1 MEQRGYSMNRK
12 HVSLAAAAAVLVG
25 MVALPVRAQEA
36 PLDEGLLAQQPPEDE
51 GRVAQAQPDTPPPMG
66 DEHEG
71 MAPWHMRMMQ
81 MRMMRQAPRERCID
95 RVAHEAGHLAYIE
108 VRLNLTP
115 EQRPLWDK
123 LDAAAQA
130 GIEKQ
135 RQVCLTIGN
144 EDHPPTVLDR
154 EARAEQLLTAR
165 LALLQSTRPALEA
178 LYGALTPEQRA
189 LLDRPWPHGH
199 S

>member
-1 MEQRGYSMNRK
+1 MNMKK
-12 HVSLAAAAAVLVG
+12 HASRAAAVALLVG
-25 MVALPVRAQEA
+25 MAALPASAQEA
-36 PLDEGLLAQQPPEDE
+36 PLDEGLLAQQPAEDE
-51 GRVAQAQPDTPPPMG
+51 GQVAQAQPDAPSAMG
-66 DEHEG
+66 NEHG
-71 MAPWHMRMMQ
+71 AMAPWHMRMMQ
-81 MRMMRQAPRERCID
+81 MMQMRMMHQSPKERCID
-95 RVAHEAGHLAYIE
+95 RIAHEAGLLAYTE
-108 VRLNLTP
+108 VKLDLTP

-123 LDAAAQA
+123 LNAAAQA

-135 RQVCLTIGN
+135 RQVCATIGT

-154 EARAEQLLTAR
+154 EARVEQLLAAR

-189 LLDRPWPHGH
+189 LLDRPWPHGR